1 MKEMNQVQ
9 YDEINLFELFQ
20 TLWDGKWLIS
30 AFVAIAVLLGGGFLL
45 SKDAVY
51 ESKLNYSVDTIPP
64 FYEIEKVSTDF
75 KKKFD
80 VVLCDVPCTGT
91 GTWRRRPENIIRLK
105 EDQLNELVK
114 VQASILNDAS
124 SYCKNGGELVY
135 ISCSL
140 LYEEN
145 EGQIK
150 KFLKIF

>member
-1 MKEMNQVQ
+1 MCLSLGIDIKTIS
-9 YDEINLFELFQ
+9 DFE
-20 TLWDGKWLIS
+20 T
-30 AFVAIAVLLGGGFLL
+30 
-45 SKDAVY
+45 
-51 ESKLNYSVDTIPP
+51 
-64 FYEIEKVSTDF
+64 
-75 KKKFD
+75 KFD
-80 VVLCDVPCTGT
+80 IILCDIPCTGT

-124 SYCKNGGELVY
+124 IYCKNGGEIVY

-150 KFLKIF
+150 KFLNYNKNFKLIDIRKRWVNNFTSKLDIEEKSWITLTPDSLETDGFFISILKKNLS